1 METRLRNKLKQLK
14 IKDKNKSRLYKSWN
28 LLNNQKKNRLKAYF
42 QKVRKVMTLKGL
54 NEIKAIEKHVDI
66 KFVIYET
73 NIYVFNFNNLKR

>member
-1 METRLRNKLKQLK
+1 
-14 IKDKNKSRLYKSWN
+14 
-28 LLNNQKKNRLKAYF
+28 
-42 QKVRKVMTLKGL
+42 MTLKGL